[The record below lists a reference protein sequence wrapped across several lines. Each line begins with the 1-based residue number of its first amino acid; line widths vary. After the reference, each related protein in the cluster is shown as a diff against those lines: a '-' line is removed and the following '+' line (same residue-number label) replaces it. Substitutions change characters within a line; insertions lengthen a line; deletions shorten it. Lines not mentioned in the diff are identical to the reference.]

1 VYSKFLLVL
10 GAAFTLFIV
19 SQFVGYL
26 FRSGF
31 AVILKILL
39 IRLLIIISA
48 VTAGFLV
55 GIFGYSFIT
64 GSTLS
69 DNLQLLS
76 VFLRGELS
84 SLW

>member
-1 VYSKFLLVL
+1 MYGKFLLVL
-10 GAAFTLFIV
+10 GAAFILFIV

-31 AVILKILL
+31 AGIVKILL

-48 VTAGFLV
+48 VTVGFLV
-55 GIFGYSFIT
+55 GVFGYSFIT
-64 GSTLS
+64 GSTPG
-69 DNLQLLS
+69 DNFQLLS

-84 SLW
+84 FLW